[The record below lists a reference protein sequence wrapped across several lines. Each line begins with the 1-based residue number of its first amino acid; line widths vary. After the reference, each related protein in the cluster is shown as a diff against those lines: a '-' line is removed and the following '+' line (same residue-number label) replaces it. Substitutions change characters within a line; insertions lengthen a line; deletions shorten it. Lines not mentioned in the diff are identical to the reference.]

1 MRTSEASG
9 IPVVRCAGCGAAAIP
24 PQYACGGCGGARFEP
39 ATLPGRARVY
49 SHTTIRIA
57 PEAFRAQ
64 APYTIVLADLA
75 EGLKITARIDGTGQ
89 APLKIG
95 QELSFDRVDESGV
108 YWFRP
113 AS

>member
-1 MRTSEASG
+1 MTTREATG
-9 IPVVRCAGCGAAAIP
+9 IPVVRCAGCGAPAIP
-24 PQYACGGCGGARFEP
+24 PQYACGGCGGERFEP
-39 ATLPGRARVY
+39 ATLPGRASVY

-64 APYTIVLADLA
+64 APYVIVLADLE
-75 EGLKITARIDGTGQ
+75 EGLRITARLGGNSQ
-89 APLKIG
+89 APLAMG
-95 QELSFDRVDESGV
+95 QELLFERVDESGV